1 MVAPASGCLQSRFI
15 FAIYLIRRN
24 MFLTKGILVQ
34 GSETVLLA
42 RTTTVTRVRVVSKR
56 TMQTSTISTYAR
68 TMEDER
74 KVKFAM
80 VNRRTLGALQ
90 TTTKTISNSVIV
102 RVEAA

>member
-1 MVAPASGCLQSRFI
+1 MGAPAPGCLQSRFI

-24 MFLTKGILVQ
+24 MFVTKGMLVQ
-34 GSETVLLA
+34 GSETMLLA
-42 RTTTVTRVRVVSKR
+42 RTTTVTRVRVVPTR
-56 TMQTSTISTYAR
+56 TMQMSTISTYAT

-74 KVKFAM
+74 KANFSM

-90 TTTKTISNSVIV
+90 TTRKTILNSVIV